1 MFEYVV
7 FGCIQFI
14 RALITG
20 PTCPNCRMQKC
31 TDSTSCLGLGR
42 WSPLLPGTSL
52 ELLAWGSCWCC
63 FRPYSFCFPWAFPF
77 NNLSLS
83 WIYIFFPVWRL
94 LSQMSHLE
102 TPVSPEPRPP
112 METINRKFSIQE
124 RWLKGDWLLIFMVIA
139 RWLAVIEG
147 DWWWFRLL
155 PRKNMTGRNI
165 IFNNLQYGPKWKNGV
180 DLI

>member
-7 FGCIQFI
+7 FGSIQFI

-42 WSPLLPGTSL
+42 WSPLLPGASL

-77 NNLSLS
+77 NNLSLF
-83 WIYIFFPVWRL
+83 WIYIFFPLWRL
-94 LSQMSHLE
+94 LSRMSHLE
-102 TPVSPEPRPP
+102 TPVSPEPRPH
-112 METINRKFSIQE
+112 METINSKNIFALTFLSNVFYFSYHIQIQFPF
-124 RWLKGDWLLIFMVIA
+124 KIHFH
-139 RWLAVIEG
+139 
-147 DWWWFRLL
+147 FSFQCPCNL
-155 PRKNMTGRNI
+155 PLWIPFTI
-165 IFNNLQYGPKWKNGV
+165 PVYCSS
-180 DLI
+180 